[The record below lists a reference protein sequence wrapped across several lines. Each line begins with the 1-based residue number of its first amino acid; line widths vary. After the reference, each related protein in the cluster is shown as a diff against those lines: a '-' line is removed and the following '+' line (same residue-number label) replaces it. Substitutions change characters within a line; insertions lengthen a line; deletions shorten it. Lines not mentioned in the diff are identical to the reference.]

1 VSFRSGSPHKPRIAR
16 SFFRIL
22 SRCGFKLPVVLC
34 RAGISCVSCLC
45 VTSAGELSE
54 DNIEE
59 LKAIIG
65 APKVYGIPDFFL
77 NRQKDMKTG
86 KNLQLTAQQIDTK
99 MREDLERMKKVR
111 YVAMKVVACP
121 RVFDHVVSI

>member
-1 VSFRSGSPHKPRIAR
+1 MSACI
-16 SFFRIL
+16 
-22 SRCGFKLPVVLC
+22 
-34 RAGISCVSCLC
+34 
-45 VTSAGELSE
+45 TSAGELSE

-111 YVAMKVVACP
+111 YVIIRVAMCTCTCACLS
-121 RVFDHVVSI
+121 VY